1 MTNLGSHLSSRANN
15 TNWLLQRFV
24 RETGGVQH
32 AFAVSSDGLLI
43 TFSSNLTRQAADKL
57 AAVITGLQS
66 LAEGAST
73 LLECPGLKVVILDL
87 HERYLLVSTISSG
100 AVLGVVAS
108 NTCDLGQVGYEMA
121 FLSEQIGRVLTP
133 DLIVELRSSIQE

>member
-1 MTNLGSHLSSRANN
+1 MTQIGPHLSSRASN

-24 RETGGVQH
+24 RETTGVQH

-43 TFSSNLTRQAADKL
+43 TFSSNLTRQAADKM

-66 LAEGAST
+66 LSEGASM

-87 HERYLLVSTISSG
+87 HERYLLVQTVSNA
-100 AVLGVVAS
+100 AVLGVVAAH
-108 NTCDLGQVGYEMA
+108 NCDLGQVGYEMA
-121 FLSEQIGRVLTP
+121 FLGEQIGRVLTP
-133 DLIVELRSSIQE
+133 DLVTELRNSLEP

>member
-15 TNWLLQRFV
+15 TTWLLQRFV

>member
-1 MTNLGSHLSSRANN
+1 MTQLGPQLSGRATN
-15 TNWLLQRFV
+15 TNWLLKRFV
-24 RETGGVQH
+24 RETVGVQH

-43 TFSSNLTRQAADKL
+43 TFSSNLTRQAADKM

-66 LAEGAST
+66 LSEGAAM

-87 HERYLLVSTISSG
+87 HERYLLVSTISPT
-100 AVLGVVAS
+100 AVLGVVAAHS
-108 NTCDLGQVGYEMA
+108 CDLGQVGYEMA

-133 DLIVELRSSIQE
+133 DLVAELRTSIQE

>member
-1 MTNLGSHLSSRANN
+1 MSNIGAPLSGRAAN

-24 RETGGVQH
+24 RETVGVQH

-43 TFSSNLTRQAADKL
+43 TFSSNLTRQAADKM
-57 AAVITGLQS
+57 AAVITGIQS

-73 LLECPGLKVVILDL
+73 LLECPGLKIVILDL
-87 HERYLLVSTISSG
+87 HERYLLVSSISHT
-100 AVLGVVAS
+100 AVLGVVAAHS
-108 NTCDLGQVGYEMA
+108 CDLGQVGYEMA

-133 DLIVELRSSIQE
+133 ELITELRNSILE